1 VEWAARFSGN
11 FWNIICAVCT
21 MDAHVVMK
29 LAGGGFGGSSSQ
41 FVAVQRQRGLVEAA
55 PSSSRLA
62 GNVRVISFGKQAA
75 NLSSSTVGCSLGR
88 TCIGSKSIGDSART
102 ASFARNHGPPASLWM
117 SFKVQNL
124 LTRIYATNGAEEEA
138 SRSKSYDVNEV
149 IDHVVESEAKNMPEM
164 AREAAPSP
172 LPEGEPSPFS
182 PGVDLG
188 SDDTLH
194 TRQETHGGQSDAA
207 GVEQSRESLQ
217 GAQGGGAQEVLK
229 SSLGDTD
236 QSVEE
241 AAGSMSGTSS
251 ASPSDATSLEG
262 SQELLS
268 ETLQSSV
275 VPITER
281 EQATFS
287 AARDTIHSTSG
298 GGRDWRVFSHG
309 VADKKSEA
317 ITASNIQLSATDQG
331 TSEEDEAHKQKY
343 GWSESESDEGSLL
356 AEILQADGGRSAA
369 DYESR
374 AHIFGRSAELFGAR
388 KTENEDSSR

>member
-1 VEWAARFSGN
+1 MREQIQQG
-11 FWNIICAVCT
+11 
-21 MDAHVVMK
+21 D
-29 LAGGGFGGSSSQ
+29 
-41 FVAVQRQRGLVEAA
+41 
-55 PSSSRLA
+55 SRLLM
-62 GNVRVISFGKQAA
+62 RSA
-75 NLSSSTVGCSLGR
+75 NLPPFCKHWHLPER
-88 TCIGSKSIGDSART
+88 TCNAFSSPVGLCVFVCLVYEQT
-102 ASFARNHGPPASLWM
+102 
-117 SFKVQNL
+117 
-124 LTRIYATNGAEEEA
+124 
-138 SRSKSYDVNEV
+138 YDLNEV
-149 IDHVVESEAKNMPEM
+149 IDHVVESESKNMPEM

-217 GAQGGGAQEVLK
+217 GTQGGGAQEVLK

-317 ITASNIQLSATDQG
+317 LTASNIKLSETDQG
-331 TSEEDEAHKQKY
+331 TPEEDEAHKQKY

-374 AHIFGRSAELFGAR
+374 ARIFGRSAELFGAR
-388 KTENEDSSR
+388 KTESEDSRR

>member
-1 VEWAARFSGN
+1 
-11 FWNIICAVCT
+11 
-21 MDAHVVMK
+21 
-29 LAGGGFGGSSSQ
+29 
-41 FVAVQRQRGLVEAA
+41 LVYE
-55 PSSSRLA
+55 
-62 GNVRVISFGKQAA
+62 Q
-75 NLSSSTVGCSLGR
+75 
-88 TCIGSKSIGDSART
+88 
-102 ASFARNHGPPASLWM
+102 
-117 SFKVQNL
+117 
-124 LTRIYATNGAEEEA
+124 
-138 SRSKSYDVNEV
+138 SYDVNEV
-149 IDHVVESEAKNMPEM
+149 IDHVVESESKNMPEM

-188 SDDTLH
+188 SEDTLH

-207 GVEQSRESLQ
+207 GVEQSRESFQ
-217 GAQGGGAQEVLK
+217 GTQGGAQEVLK

-236 QSVEE
+236 QSVED
-241 AAGSMSGTSS
+241 AAGSISGTSS

-262 SQELLS
+262 SRELLS

-275 VPITER
+275 VRITES

-343 GWSESESDEGSLL
+343 GWSESESDESSLL
-356 AEILQADGGRSAA
+356 AEILQADGGKSAA

-374 AHIFGRSAELFGAR
+374 ARIFGRSAELFGAR
-388 KTENEDSSR
+388 KTESEDSRR